1 MTTAYDITHQ
11 IRVLVAALE
20 ASGGEADDDTEDAL
34 RELLKAASGK
44 VENLVYTLG
53 RLKLEQDDEKAAE
66 ARHKARRTSL
76 ERAEE
81 RVRSLCF
88 ELVQGH
94 LELTGEAKIR
104 TEHGT
109 AYVHTTVAVEGP
121 EDPAAWPEAYRR
133 TRVEVSVDK
142 RQALADLKAGLE
154 VPGARLEQRVSLGVR
169 RG

>member
-1 MTTAYDITHQ
+1 MHTHDITHR

-20 ASGGEADDDTEDAL
+20 ASGGEADEATEDAL
-34 RELLKAASGK
+34 DELAEAAQGKADA
-44 VENLVYTLG
+44 LVYTLG
-53 RLKLEQDDEKAAE
+53 RLTLEQADEKAAE
-66 ARHKARRTSL
+66 QRHRARRASL

-81 RVRSLCF
+81 RVRSLLF
-88 ELVQGH
+88 ELVRGH

-121 EDPAAWPEAYRR
+121 EDPAAWPEANRR

-142 RQALADLKAGLE
+142 RQALADLKAGLD
-154 VPGARLEQRVSLGVR
+154 VPGARLAERVSLGVR